1 MFSDVP
7 VVFSI
12 VETLPSPYASASTG
26 GTISLESIT
35 CTSTK
40 YPIAITTETTPVT
53 IAVPCPF
60 TSGAAVI
67 GFIGASIG
75 CPMLDASISCFTSP
89 RSSSTLAFVVVIVK
103 GLSRLPLPRFFA
115 FGETHARVGLPTFC
129 REERHLPR
137 PLDAT
142 RKVLDTQEE
151 EGEEEEEEE
160 EEEEKPGVVRRVATS
175 MMMSTVITSTRKK
188 NFSRSSKRKEHNKE
202 GPSKE
207 KPKKNKK
214 ENPNHIKP

>member
-60 TSGAAVI
+60 TSGSAVI

-142 RKVLDTQEE
+142 RKVLDAQEE
-151 EGEEEEEEE
+151 EKEEEDEEEE

-175 MMMSTVITSTRKK
+175 MMSTVIITVLSRLFKK
-188 NFSRSSKRKEHNKE
+188 EEGASKRKDLR
-202 GPSKE
+202 
-207 KPKKNKK
+207 KKSQKKK
-214 ENPNHIKP
+214 EILNPNHIKP

>member
-60 TSGAAVI
+60 TSGSAVI

-142 RKVLDTQEE
+142 RKVLDAQEE
-151 EGEEEEEEE
+151 EKEEEDEEEY

-175 MMMSTVITSTRKK
+175 MMSTVITSTRKS
-188 NFSRSSKRKEHNKE
+188 FSRSSKRKEHQRGRTFERKA
-202 GPSKE
+202 
-207 KPKKNKK
+207 KKKK
-214 ENPNHIKP
+214 K